1 MGKMYLMCGL
11 SGVGKTTFSKDF
23 IKKNPGIIRLSI
35 DNYYEVYRKGF
46 GVEDPWSDPDISF
59 RVWIQFFQEIHQ
71 KERYGCDVI
80 IDTNAPTYVKR
91 RQFIDWFPNFEEHNL
106 IFIHAEPELCIKNN
120 LERSRTIPR
129 DEMEKMVLE
138 LELPGIVDVKNRIFI
153 STEGC
158 WDKIIPYYNNNN
170 NFILLQER

>member
-11 SGVGKTTFSKDF
+11 SGAGKTTFSKNF

-35 DNYYEVYRKGF
+35 DDYYEVYRKGF

-71 KERYGCDVI
+71 KERNGCDVI

-91 RQFIDWFPNFEEHNL
+91 RQFIDWFPNFEEHIL
-106 IFIHAEPELCIKNN
+106 IVIYAEPDLCIRNN
-120 LERSRTIPR
+120 LSRSRIIPEE
-129 DEMEKMVLE
+129 EMNRMLLE
-138 LELPGIVDVKNRIFI
+138 LKYPGFI
-153 STEGC
+153 ILNNKTFCSTEGC
-158 WDKIIPYYNNNN
+158 WDKIIPYYNNDN